1 MAWPTRRSSSS
12 EADPVRA
19 VVLTDE
25 RPRLEIADLASP
37 VPGPGE
43 ALLRV
48 SGCGICGSDLHLA
61 SQLAAPGTVLGHE
74 IAGVIAGLG
83 TGIDPGRWPEGTA
96 VVARP
101 FGGCG
106 DCDFCRGGRAD
117 HCAQF
122 QLIGLERPGGFAE
135 FVTVRGDELFRLP
148 ARVGADE
155 QPLVE
160 PLAVVRRAFRRG
172 QVTPADRLAVLGAG
186 PIGLAAVAWAVT
198 VGVEVVVVSE
208 PSALRR
214 DLALRLGA
222 AAAFDP
228 TDTSVAAAVAE
239 ATDGGPSVVVECS
252 GRPGLIEQAAVG
264 GRVVVV
270 GICPQNDV
278 IFPFWALSK
287 ELDVRFAIY
296 YGREDFTDTL
306 DALDSHRLDAR
317 SIVTETITLEGL
329 PERFAQLERDPD
341 AGKVIVRP

>member
-1 MAWPTRRSSSS
+1 
-12 EADPVRA
+12 VRA

-25 RPRLEIADLASP
+25 RPRLELADVPSP
-37 VPGPGE
+37 NPGPGE
-43 ALLRV
+43 ALLRIT
-48 SGCGICGSDLHLA
+48 GCGICGSDLHLA
-61 SQLAAPGTVLGHE
+61 SQLAAPGAVLGHE
-74 IAGVIAGLG
+74 IAGVVAGRG
-83 TGIDPGRWPEGTA
+83 EGIDAARWPDGTA

-106 DCDFCRGGRAD
+106 YCVFCRSGRAD

-135 FVTVRGDELFRLP
+135 FVTVRGDELFKLP
-148 ARVGADE
+148 ASVSADE

-172 QVTPADRLAVLGAG
+172 QVSPADRVAVLGAG
-186 PIGLAAVAWAVT
+186 PIGLAAVAWAVSI
-198 VGVEVVVVSE
+198 GVEVVVVSE

-214 DLALRLGA
+214 DLALGLGA
-222 AAAFDP
+222 TAAFDP
-228 TDTSVAAAVAE
+228 TDGPIATGVAE
-239 ATDGGPSVVVECS
+239 ATGGGPTVVFECS
-252 GRPGLIEQAAVG
+252 GRPGLIEQAIELTAVD

-287 ELDVRFAIY
+287 ELDVRFALY

-306 DALDSHRLDAR
+306 DALDAHRLDAR
-317 SIVTETITLEGL
+317 SMVTETIGLEEL
-329 PERFAQLERDPD
+329 PERFARLERDPD

>member
-1 MAWPTRRSSSS
+1 
-12 EADPVRA
+12 VRA
-19 VVLTDE
+19 AVLTDE
-25 RPRLEIADLASP
+25 RPRLEMADVAP
-37 VPGPGE
+37 PTVGRGE
-43 ALLRV
+43 ALLRIT
-48 SGCGICGSDLHLA
+48 GCGICGSDLHLA
-61 SQLAAPGTVLGHE
+61 SQLAAPGAVLGHE
-74 IAGVIAGLG
+74 IAGEVADVGA
-83 TGIDPGRWPEGTA
+83 GIDPARWPTGTP

-106 DCDFCRGGRAD
+106 ECVHCRGGRAD
-117 HCAQF
+117 HCAHF

-135 FVTVRGDELFRLP
+135 FVTVRGDELFKLP
-148 ARVGADE
+148 ASVGPDE

-172 QVTPADRLAVLGAG
+172 QVERGDRLAVLGAG
-186 PIGLAAVAWAVT
+186 PIGLAAVAWAVA

-214 DLALRLGA
+214 ELALQLGA

-228 TDTSVAAAVAE
+228 TSGSIAAAVAE
-239 ATDGGPSVVVECS
+239 TTGGGPSVVFECS
-252 GRPGLIEQAAVG
+252 GRPGLIAQAIELAAVD

-270 GICPQNDV
+270 GICPQNDE

-306 DALDSHRLDAR
+306 DALDSLRLDAR
-317 SIVTETITLEGL
+317 SMVTETISLEEL

>member
-1 MAWPTRRSSSS
+1 M
-12 EADPVRA
+12 RA

-25 RPRLEIADLASP
+25 RPRLETADLPAPS
-37 VPGPGE
+37 PGPEE

-48 SGCGICGSDLHLA
+48 TGCGICGSDLHLA
-61 SQLAAPGTVLGHE
+61 SQLAAPGAVLGHE
-74 IAGVIAGLG
+74 IAGEVAGVG
-83 TGIDPGRWPEGTA
+83 AGMDAARWPNGTP

-106 DCDFCRGGRAD
+106 ECVHCRGGRAD

-135 FVTVRGDELFRLP
+135 FVTVRGDELFKLP
-148 ARVGADE
+148 ATVGADE

-172 QVTPADRLAVLGAG
+172 QVERGDRLAVLGAG
-186 PIGLAAVAWAVT
+186 PIGLAAVAWAVA

-214 DLALRLGA
+214 DLALQLGA

-228 TDTSVAAAVAE
+228 TSGPIADAVVE
-239 ATDGGPSVVVECS
+239 ATGGGPSVVFECS
-252 GRPGLIEQAAVG
+252 GRPGLIAQAIELAAVD

-270 GICPQNDV
+270 GICPQNDE

-317 SIVTETITLEGL
+317 SMVTETISLEEL

>member
-1 MAWPTRRSSSS
+1 M
-12 EADPVRA
+12 RA
-19 VVLTDE
+19 AVLTEE
-25 RPRLEIADLASP
+25 RPRLEMADVPAP

-43 ALLRV
+43 ALLRIT
-48 SGCGICGSDLHLA
+48 GCGICGSDLHLA
-61 SQLAAPGTVLGHE
+61 SQVAAPGAVLGHE
-74 IAGVIAGLG
+74 LAGVIAGLG
-83 TGIDPGRWPEGTA
+83 PGIDAGGWPDGTA

-106 DCDFCRGGRAD
+106 ECAFCRGGRGD
-117 HCAQF
+117 HCARF

-135 FVTVRGDELFRLP
+135 FVTVRGDELFKVP
-148 ARVGADE
+148 ATVGADE

-172 QVTPADRLAVLGAG
+172 QVTPADRVAVLGAG
-186 PIGLAAVAWAVT
+186 PIGLAAVAWSVA

-214 DLALRLGA
+214 DLALQLGA

-228 TDTSVAAAVAE
+228 TGDSVAAAVAE
-239 ATDGGPSVVVECS
+239 ATGAGPTIVFECS
-252 GRPGLIEQAAVG
+252 GRPGLIEQAIEMTAVD

-270 GICPQNDV
+270 GICLQNDE
-278 IFPFWALSK
+278 IFPFWAMAK

-306 DALDSHRLDAR
+306 DALDAHRLDAR
-317 SIVTETITLEGL
+317 SMVTETITLEQL

>member
-1 MAWPTRRSSSS
+1 M
-12 EADPVRA
+12 RA
-19 VVLTDE
+19 VVLTEE
-25 RPRLEIADLASP
+25 RPRLEMAEMAP
-37 VPGPGE
+37 AVPRPGE

-48 SGCGICGSDLHLA
+48 TGCGICGSDLHLA
-61 SQLAAPGTVLGHE
+61 SQLAAPGAVLGHE
-74 IAGVIAGLG
+74 IAGVIAGVG
-83 TGIDPGRWPEGTA
+83 DGVDTGHWPEGKA

-106 DCDFCRGGRAD
+106 DCAYCRGGRAD

-135 FVTVRGDELFRLP
+135 FVTVRGDELFSLP
-148 ARVGADE
+148 ASVAEDE

-172 QVTPADRLAVLGAG
+172 QVTASDRVAVLGAG
-186 PIGLAAVAWAVT
+186 PIGLAAVAWARAI
-198 VGVEVVVVSE
+198 GVEVAVVSE

-214 DLALRLGA
+214 TLALQLGA

-228 TDTSVAAAVAE
+228 TDASFAAGVAE
-239 ATDGGPSVVVECS
+239 ATGGGPSVVFECS
-252 GRPGLIEQAAVG
+252 GRPGLIEQAIEIAAVE

-270 GICPQNDV
+270 GICPQNDE

-317 SIVTETITLEGL
+317 SMVTETITLEEL
-329 PERFAQLERDPD
+329 PGRFAQLERDPD

>member
-1 MAWPTRRSSSS
+1 M
-12 EADPVRA
+12 RA

-25 RPRLEIADLASP
+25 RPRLEMSDLPLPA
-37 VPGPGE
+37 PGPGE

-48 SGCGICGSDLHLA
+48 TGCGICGSDLHLA
-61 SQLAAPGTVLGHE
+61 SQLAAPGAVLGHE
-74 IAGVIAGLG
+74 IAGELAAVGS
-83 TGIDPGRWPEGTA
+83 GIDPATWPNGTA

-106 DCDFCRGGRAD
+106 DCVWCRGGRAD

-135 FVTVRGDELFRLP
+135 FVTVRADELFRLP
-148 ARVGADE
+148 ATISADE

-172 QVTPADRLAVLGAG
+172 QVTPGDRVAVLGAG
-186 PIGLAAVAWAVT
+186 PIGLAAVAWAVAM
-198 VGVEVVVVSE
+198 GVEVVVVSE

-214 DLALRLGA
+214 DLALGLGA
-222 AAAFDP
+222 RAAFDP
-228 TDTSVAAAVAE
+228 TVEPIAAGVLE
-239 ATDGGPSVVVECS
+239 ATGGGPSVVVECS
-252 GRPGLIEQAAVG
+252 GRPGLIEQAIELVAVD

-270 GICPQNDV
+270 GICPQNDE

-287 ELDVRFAIY
+287 EIDVRFAIY

-306 DALDSHRLDAR
+306 EALDAHRLDAR
-317 SIVTETITLEGL
+317 SMVTETIGLHEL
-329 PERFAQLERDPD
+329 PERFARLERDPD